1 MRLPGSGGTPQR
13 RQGLLP
19 GQKSRSTS
27 NSEVRVNFQ
36 FRDLSPVMGTQHTL
50 PNRESEAGMGKEV
63 QG

>member
-13 RQGLLP
+13 HQGLLP

-27 NSEVRVNFQ
+27 SSEVRVDFQ